1 MREFI
6 KIKLSNPGE
15 FSIRLLFWCKKYHHI
30 SYLNSNTHSDDPTS
44 GSSYDVIA
52 AVDSITSFQADP
64 HGDSFGELKTYCAE
78 TKDWLFGHFAFDLK
92 NQTEKLSS
100 DNFDGIKFPELCFFQ
115 PRYLFMLKGNEL
127 EVGYL
132 KEYSGE
138 DEIKELVVA
147 ICQLQTDEYKDELE
161 HIAIKSRI
169 TKNEYISKVNSIK
182 QHIHRGDIYE
192 MNFCMEYFSEQAVID
207 PLETYLLLNEI
218 SQTPFSAF
226 YRVNDNYLL
235 SASPERFLKK
245 SGDKLL
251 SQPIKGTIKRGTNSI
266 EDEQLKKQLFENEKE
281 RNENVMIVDLVR
293 NDLSRS
299 ALRGSVKVEELY
311 GVYTFKQVHQM
322 ISSISAELKPGIHF
336 IDAIKNAFPMG
347 SMTGAPKVK
356 AMELIEQYES
366 TKRGLYSG
374 AIGYITPSG
383 DFDLNVV
390 IRSILYNASNKYLSF
405 MAGSAI
411 TSRADAEQEYEECLL
426 KAKAFFEVLGYSRA
440 GKNIKLAPNVAG
452 SIQ

>member
-1 MREFI
+1 MRNFFKI
-6 KIKLSNPGE
+6 KIADQIAFTNKL
-15 FSIRLLFWCKKYHHI
+15 LQWCNAFEHV
-30 SYLNSNTHSDDPTS
+30 SFLNSNYTS
-44 GSSYDVIA
+44 KKIADQNSYDLIV
-52 AVDSITSFQADP
+52 AVDAVSVINSTAN
-64 HGDSFGELKTYCAE
+64 DSFEKLKQYCDE
-78 TKDWLFGHFAFDLK
+78 TKDWLFGHFSYDLK
-92 NQTEKLSS
+92 NQVEKLSS
-100 DNFDGIKFPELCFFQ
+100 NNFDGIQFPEIHFFQ
-115 PRYLFMLKGNEL
+115 PRYLFLLKDNSL
-127 EVGYL
+127 EIAYL
-132 KEYSGE
+132 KDYTNEN
-138 DEIKELVVA
+138 EIKEHLQA
-147 ICQLQTDEYKDELE
+147 ILALELPTSNLE
-161 HIAIKSRI
+161 PGTINIRSRI
-169 TKNEYISKVNSIK
+169 TKDEYISRVTTIK

-226 YRVNDNYLL
+226 YRVNENYLL

-251 SQPIKGTIKRGTNSI
+251 SQPIKGTIKRGANVV

-299 ALRGSVKVEELY
+299 ALRGSVKVDELY
-311 GVYTFKQVHQM
+311 GIYTFKQVHQM
-322 ISSISAELKPGIHF
+322 ISSVSAELKPGIHF

-374 AIGYITPSG
+374 AVGYITPNG

-411 TSRADAEQEYEECLL
+411 TSKADAEQEYEECLL
-426 KAKAFFEVLGYSRA
+426 KAKAFFEVLDFARTDKSTMT
-440 GKNIKLAPNVAG
+440 
-452 SIQ
+452 